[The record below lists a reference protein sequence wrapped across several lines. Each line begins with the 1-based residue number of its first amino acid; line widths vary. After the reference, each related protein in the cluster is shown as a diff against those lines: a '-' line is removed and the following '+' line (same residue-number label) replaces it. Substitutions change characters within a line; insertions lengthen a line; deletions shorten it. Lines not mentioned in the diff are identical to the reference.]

1 VLADADFLALVEDRA
16 PAGRAALGT
25 VAGDAA
31 AAAEGQP
38 DMPLS
43 AADPLTEE
51 AEGKAVRYDALHGCI
66 NS

>member
-31 AAAEGQP
+31 AAEGQP

-51 AEGKAVRYDALHGCI
+51 ADGKAVRYDALHGCI